1 MRISDWSSDVC
12 SSDLAGRSV
21 DSHDDLADHWFLP
34 SLTTVLPNEAYRP
47 EPAAAPLLFADGPVP
62 IAQRVRQMTGS
73 RLLDDQLHLAHWA
86 TGVVVD
92 VDVLDV
98 DTDLPGI
105 CEQPGQ
111 LARVVRDGDED
122 RLRRPGRA
130 TVLAGN
136 RAGAGDSLGQEL
148 TQGSA

>member
-62 IAQRVRQMTGS
+62 SAQRVRQRTGS
-73 RLLDDQLHLAHWA
+73 RLLDGQIHLANRA
-86 TGVVVD
+86 TGVVAD
-92 VDVLDV
+92 VDVLDIH
-98 DTDLPGI
+98 TDITGTR
-105 CEQPGQ
+105 EQPGQ
-111 LARVVRDGDED
+111 HARGARGANDDT
-122 RLRRPGRA
+122 RRHRG
-130 TVLAGN
+130 GN
-136 RAGAGDSLGQEL
+136 RHDQRGQRL
-148 TQGSA
+148 FGS